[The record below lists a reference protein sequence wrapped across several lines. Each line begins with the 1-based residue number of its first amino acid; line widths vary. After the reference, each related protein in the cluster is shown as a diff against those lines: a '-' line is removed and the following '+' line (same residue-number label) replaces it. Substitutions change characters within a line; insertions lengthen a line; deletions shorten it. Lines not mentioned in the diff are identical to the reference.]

1 MKKMWALVLAVWMIS
16 LNMMAVAEEVG
27 GAEPFELKEYHMN
40 LERFR
45 GEPDNMIDSDGNIIF
60 GNAASNKS
68 KTGKNI
74 MLMSYSEEETLIGN
88 NTAPVML
95 LAFSTGFRAGSR
107 NQKTRSQQMI
117 PTEPCGRR

>member
-1 MKKMWALVLAVWMIS
+1 M
-16 LNMMAVAEEVG
+16 
-27 GAEPFELKEYHMN
+27 KEYHMN

-74 MLMSYSEEETLIGN
+74 MLMSYSEEETLIGD

-95 LAFSTGFRAGSR
+95 FAFSTGFRASSR